1 MEKGDTLFQLSRRR
15 VHHHTQGRHHPNS
28 SAHRRQSG
36 VCE

>member
-15 VHHHTQGRHHPNS
+15 VHHHAKGRRHPNPF
-28 SAHRRQSG
+28 AHRRQSG

>member
-15 VHHHTQGRHHPNS
+15 VHHHAKGCRHPNPS
-28 SAHRRQSG
+28 THRRQCG